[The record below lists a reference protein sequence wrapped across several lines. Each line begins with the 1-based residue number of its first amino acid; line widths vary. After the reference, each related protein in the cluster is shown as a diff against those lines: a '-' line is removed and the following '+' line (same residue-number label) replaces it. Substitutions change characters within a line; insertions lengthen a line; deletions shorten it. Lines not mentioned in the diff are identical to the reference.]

1 MERALVMDLKN
12 QLARW
17 QYSPQRPI
25 RSIYFGGGTPSLAR
39 PSMFASVLEVLYRH
53 GQSGGGIT
61 PDTEISM
68 EGNPSSTTSVSTL
81 RQLARLGINRYS
93 LGIQTF
99 RAETLQA
106 LGRDHTPASA
116 LRSLNDARSVWPGR
130 VSFDLIMG
138 HEGQTLQDWIK
149 ELDFSMDVADN
160 HISLY
165 QLTVEAGT
173 RLHKDVRAGKI
184 ELPENDLMADMYEAA
199 IEVAGK
205 AGFEH
210 YEVSNFARGGAYS
223 QHNSGHWIGVDYIGV
238 GPGAHGRVRDM
249 TTNEHQRTFNVRDP
263 AGWMQHCEIIGT
275 GVRKTV
281 PISADE
287 WKQELVVLGMRTK
300 KGVQLD
306 RFEQLTGHNLLQYLP
321 RESVDR
327 CVEAGLLTRTTESL
341 QPTKRGMAVA
351 DELPVQIAVIG
362 GSGLYNLEGLEFV
375 TEVNPETPWGKPSD
389 AITVARTESGMH
401 IAFLARHGRGH
412 YLTPT
417 EVPSRANIAALKS
430 LGVQVIIAFS
440 AVGSLREELKPRDF
454 VLPSQIIDRTKGI
467 RPSSFFE
474 HGLVAHAMFG
484 DPFSKVVEE
493 TIWAQRDVI
502 VEGDFHRGRTL
513 VCMEGPQF
521 STRAE
526 SHMYRSW
533 GGDVINM
540 SALPEAKL
548 AREAEMAYQMICM
561 STDYDCWKEHEE
573 AVTVE
578 AVVANLKA
586 NSNNAQ
592 RLLAAILP
600 GLQKI
605 IEDGSA
611 VEGLKGSMRYACMT
625 APEKRNPELVQKL
638 EYLLP
643 GYYTI

>member
-1 MERALVMDLKN
+1 MERALVADLEN
-12 QLARW
+12 QLTRW
-17 QYSPQRPI
+17 HYAAAKRPI
-25 RSIYFGGGTPSLAR
+25 RSVYFGGGTPSLAR
-39 PSMFASVLEVLYRH
+39 PSMFASVLDVLHRH
-53 GQSGGGIT
+53 GGIT
-61 PDTEISM
+61 RETEISM
-68 EGNPSSTTSVSTL
+68 EGNPSSTTSVDTL
-81 RQLARLGINRYS
+81 KQLARLGINRYS

-116 LRSLNDARSVWPGR
+116 LRSLNDARSIWPGK

-138 HEGQTLQDWIK
+138 HEGQTLEGWVK
-149 ELDFSMDVADN
+149 ELNFSMDVADN

-173 RLHKDVRAGKI
+173 RLHKDVRAGKVD
-184 ELPENDLMADMYEAA
+184 LPGHELMADMYDAA
-199 IEVAGK
+199 IEISAR

-210 YEVSNFARGGAYS
+210 YEVSNFARNGAYS
-223 QHNSGHWIGVDYIGV
+223 RHNSGHWMGVDYIGV
-238 GPGAHGRVRDM
+238 GPGAHGRVQDAE
-249 TTNEHQRTFNVRDP
+249 TGKYWRTFNVRDP
-263 AGWMQHCEIIGT
+263 SGWMVHCEETGT
-275 GVRKTV
+275 GVRKAV
-281 PISADE
+281 PISIE
-287 WKQELVVLGMRTK
+287 ELKQELVVLGMRTK
-300 KGVQLD
+300 NGVQLD
-306 RFEQLTGHNLLQYLP
+306 RFQQLTQQPLLQYLP
-321 RESVDR
+321 RDSIDR
-327 CVEAGLLTRTTESL
+327 CIEAGLLVQTDESL
-341 QPTKRGMAVA
+341 RPTRRGMAVA

-375 TEVNPETPWGKPSD
+375 AEVNPETPWGKPSD
-389 AITVARTESGMH
+389 AITVARTEAGLH

-430 LGVQVIIAFS
+430 LGVQVILAFS

-454 VLPSQIIDRTKGI
+454 VLPEQIIDRTKGI

-474 HGLVAHAMFG
+474 QGLVAHAMFA
-484 DPFSKVVEE
+484 DPFSKVIADV
-493 TIWAQRDVI
+493 IWEKRDVI
-502 VEGDFHRGRTL
+502 EGGDFHRGKTL

-548 AREAEMAYQMICM
+548 AREAEIAYQMICM

-578 AVVANLKA
+578 AVVANLRA
-586 NSNNAQ
+586 NSDNAQ

-600 GLQKI
+600 GLQKC

-611 VEGLKGSMRYACMT
+611 VEGLKGSMRFACMT